1 MSNVQLL
8 TDFELCKTIG
18 GGNALDCA
26 AGVGASAAV
35 LGATASGPVGWA
47 LLGVAAA
54 ASGFATGWSCTS
66 WGIKGDQEEIE

>member
-1 MSNVQLL
+1 MSKIQLL
-8 TDFELCKTIG
+8 TNTELCKVNG
-18 GGNALDCA
+18 GSNALDCA

-54 ASGFATGWSCTS
+54 ASGFATGWSCTA
-66 WGIKGDQEEIE
+66 WGVKGN